1 MTPGPNLQELID
13 TIRHDTGSDDVLEQL
28 ATASSTIGELTS
40 TSDAALG
47 YFVDRARGA
56 GKSWVEISSVLGVS
70 KQAAH
75 KRFAVSWTTRPGF
88 KHYTQRTRQ
97 VVEAAAGVALGRN
110 HAYVGTEHL
119 LLAFYTEPEALATK
133 LLVAHGITEEAV
145 DTAVTA
151 VIPRRT
157 LVATPYE
164 GEPPLS
170 PRAAHVLQGAAA
182 EALELGHN
190 YIGTEHILLSFYR
203 DSGGVATKVLHELG
217 LEAPAARAAIE
228 AVLEQ
233 LTKGK

>member
-13 TIRHDTGSDDVLEQL
+13 TIRRDTGSDDILEQL

-56 GKSWVEISSVLGVS
+56 GKSWVEISTVLGVS

-75 KRFAVSWTTRPGF
+75 KRFAVSWTTRPAF
-88 KHYTQRTRQ
+88 EHYTKRTRR
-97 VVEAAAGVALGRN
+97 VVEAASGIALGRN

-151 VIPRRT
+151 VVPRRT
-157 LVATPYE
+157 LQPYE
-164 GEPPLS
+164 GEPPLT
-170 PRAAHVLQGAAA
+170 PRASHVLQGAAA
-182 EALELGHN
+182 EALGLGHN

-203 DSGGVATKVLHELG
+203 DSGGVATKVLQGLG
-217 LEAPAARAAIE
+217 LEEPAARAEIE

>member
-1 MTPGPNLQELID
+1 MTPGPNLQELIE
-13 TIRHDTGSDDVLEQL
+13 TIRRDSGSDDVLEQL
-28 ATASSTIGELTS
+28 ATASSTIGELTG

-56 GKSWVEISSVLGVS
+56 GKSWVEISAVLGVS

-88 KHYTQRTRQ
+88 KHYTPRTRQ
-97 VVEAAAGVALGRN
+97 VVEAAARIALSRN

-119 LLAFYTEPEALATK
+119 LLALYTEPEALATK
-133 LLVAHGITEEAV
+133 VLVAHGITEEAV

-151 VIPRRT
+151 VTPSG
-157 LVATPYE
+157 ATPYE
-164 GEPPLS
+164 GEPPLT
-170 PRAAHVLQGAAA
+170 PRAAHVLQGALA

-203 DSGGVATKVLHELG
+203 DSGGVATKVLQELG
-217 LEAPAARAAIE
+217 LEGPAAHGAIE

>member
-1 MTPGPNLQELID
+1 MTPGPNLQELIE
-13 TIRHDTGSDDVLEQL
+13 TIRRDSGSDDVLEQL
-28 ATASSTIGELTS
+28 ATASSTIGELTG

-56 GKSWVEISSVLGVS
+56 GKSWVDISAVLGVS

-88 KHYTQRTRQ
+88 KHYTPRTRQ
-97 VVEAAAGVALGRN
+97 VVEAAAGIALSRN

-119 LLAFYTEPEALATK
+119 LLALYTEPEALATK
-133 LLVAHGITEEAV
+133 VLVAHGITEEAV

-151 VIPRRT
+151 VIPRG
-157 LVATPYE
+157 ATPYE
-164 GEPPLS
+164 GEPPLT
-170 PRAAHVLQGAAA
+170 PRAAHVLQGALA

-203 DSGGVATKVLHELG
+203 DSGGVATQVLQELG
-217 LEAPAARAAIE
+217 LEGPAARAAID

>member
-13 TIRHDTGSDDVLEQL
+13 TIRRDTGSDDVLEQL

-56 GKSWVEISSVLGVS
+56 GKSWVEISTVLGVS

-75 KRFAVSWTTRPGF
+75 KRFAVSWTTRPAF
-88 KHYTQRTRQ
+88 EHYTQRTRQ

-151 VIPRRT
+151 VIPRG
-157 LVATPYE
+157 AAPYE
-164 GEPPLS
+164 GEPPLT

-182 EALELGHN
+182 EALEFGHN
-190 YIGTEHILLSFYR
+190 YVGTEHILLSFYR
-203 DSGGVATKVLHELG
+203 DSGGVATKVLQDLG
-217 LEAPAARAAIE
+217 LEAQAARAAVE

-233 LTKGK
+233 LIKGK

>member
-13 TIRHDTGSDDVLEQL
+13 LIRTDTGSDDVLEQL
-28 ATASSTIGELTS
+28 AAASSTIGELTS

-56 GKSWVEISSVLGVS
+56 GKSWVEISTVLGVS

-75 KRFAVSWTTRPGF
+75 KRFAVSWTTRPAF
-88 KHYTQRTRQ
+88 EHYTKRTRR
-97 VVEAAAGVALGRN
+97 VVEAASGIALGRN

-145 DTAVTA
+145 DAAVTA
-151 VIPRRT
+151 VIPRG
-157 LVATPYE
+157 ATPSE
-164 GEPPLS
+164 GEPPLTD
-170 PRAAHVLQGAAA
+170 RAAHVLQGAAA

-190 YIGTEHILLSFYR
+190 YIGTEHLLLSFYR
-203 DSGGVATKVLHELG
+203 DSGSVATKVLQELG
-217 LEAPAARAAIE
+217 LEEPAARPAVV

-233 LTKGK
+233 FMKGK

>member
-13 TIRHDTGSDDVLEQL
+13 TIRRDTGSDDVLEQL
-28 ATASSTIGELTS
+28 ATASSTIGELTRN
-40 TSDAALG
+40 SDAALG

-56 GKSWVEISSVLGVS
+56 GKSWVEISAVLGVS

-88 KHYTQRTRQ
+88 KHYTPRTRQ
-97 VVEAAAGVALGRN
+97 VVEAAAGIALSRN
-110 HAYVGTEHL
+110 HANVGTEHL
-119 LLAFYTEPEALATK
+119 LLALYTEPEALATK
-133 LLVAHGITEEAV
+133 VLVAHGITEEAV

-151 VIPRRT
+151 VIPRG
-157 LVATPYE
+157 ATPYE
-164 GEPPLS
+164 GEPPLT
-170 PRAAHVLQGAAA
+170 PRAAHVLQGALA

-203 DSGGVATKVLHELG
+203 DSGGVATKVLQELG
-217 LEAPAARAAIE
+217 LEGPAARAAIE

>member
-13 TIRHDTGSDDVLEQL
+13 TIRRDSGSDDVLEQL
-28 ATASSTIGELTS
+28 ATASSTIGELTG

-56 GKSWVEISSVLGVS
+56 GKSWVDISTVLGVS

-75 KRFAVSWTTRPGF
+75 KRFAVSWTARPGF
-88 KHYTQRTRQ
+88 KHYTPRTRQ

-133 LLVAHGITEEAV
+133 LLVAHGITQEAV

-151 VIPRRT
+151 VVPNG
-157 LVATPYE
+157 ATPYE
-164 GEPPLS
+164 GEPPLT
-170 PRAAHVLQGAAA
+170 PRASHVLQGAAA

-203 DSGGVATKVLHELG
+203 DSGGVATKVLQELG
-217 LEAPAARAAIE
+217 LEGLAARAEIE